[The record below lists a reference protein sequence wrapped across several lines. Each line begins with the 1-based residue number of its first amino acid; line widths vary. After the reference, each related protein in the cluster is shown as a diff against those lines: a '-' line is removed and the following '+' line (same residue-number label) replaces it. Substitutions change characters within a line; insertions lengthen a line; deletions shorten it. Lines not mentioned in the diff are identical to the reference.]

1 LNKEPARELTPGGDS
16 RARDHM
22 ANTRT
27 LLAWIRT
34 SVALIGLGFVV
45 ARFGL
50 FLRALDIQGGRAG
63 GPSGLSAAIGVG
75 LILLGVLVAVLSVR
89 RFRQVGRSID
99 AGRFELAVSV
109 ELITAAAIIAC
120 A

>member
-1 LNKEPARELTPGGDS
+1 
-16 RARDHM
+16 M

-50 FLRALDIQGGRAG
+50 FLRAVNAHAG
-63 GPSGLSAAIGVG
+63 GGASSSTLSGVTGVG
-75 LILLGVLVAVLSVR
+75 LVMVGVVVTGLSLR
-89 RFRQVGRSID
+89 RFRQVERSIE
-99 AGRFELAVSV
+99 AGHFQVDISIELLTSG
-109 ELITAAAIIAC
+109 AIIFAGV
-120 A
+120 ALAAYLIVTR